1 MEYGLT
7 RREYEILRIMKEAG
21 AVSHRNS
28 LAVEEVRELA
38 GSNMS
43 AASIY
48 KHLKSMITCGLVEY
62 GASVGQ
68 AHGFVLTREALELAE
83 I

>member
-7 RREYEILRIMKEAG
+7 RREYEILRVMKEAG
-21 AVSHRNS
+21 AIGHKNS
-28 LAVEEVRELA
+28 LAVEEVKELA

-48 KHLKSMITCGLVEY
+48 KHLKNMITCGLVAY
-62 GASVGQ
+62 GASVGR
-68 AHGFVLTREALELAE
+68 AHGFILTRKALEVTE
-83 I
+83 V